1 MIKKHKA
8 TENEKRRDKEAKVY
22 KYMMNGFSQRD
33 AELLADA
40 ELSLEDGEK
49 LKTE

>member
-22 KYMMNGFSQRD
+22 RYMADGYSQHD
-33 AELLADA
+33 AELLAQA
-40 ELSLEDGEK
+40 EIELEDGEK
-49 LKTE
+49 LDTK